1 MGGLPYQVKTEES
14 ERCFWPVMG
23 KKPHADALAGDC
35 QVTIFLRVADT
46 LRELRAMFQT
56 SRYKFCV
63 FLDNVLR
70 ALFTCRKYIEGVL
83 ANSISVDDDASLD
96 VSSFTK

>member
-1 MGGLPYQVKTEES
+1 MGGLPHQVKTEES
-14 ERCFWPVMG
+14 ERGFWPVMG
-23 KKPHADALAGDC
+23 KKPHANALTGDC
-35 QVTIFLRVADT
+35 QVTIFLRVAIA
-46 LRELRAMFQT
+46 LHELRAIFQT

-63 FLDNVLR
+63 FLDNVIR
-70 ALFTCRKYIEGVL
+70 ALFTCRKYSVGVL